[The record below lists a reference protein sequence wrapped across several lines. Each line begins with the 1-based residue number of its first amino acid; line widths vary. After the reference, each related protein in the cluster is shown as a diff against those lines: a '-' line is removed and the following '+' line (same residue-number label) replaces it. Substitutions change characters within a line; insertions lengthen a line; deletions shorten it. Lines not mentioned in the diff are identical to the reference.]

1 VSRAR
6 DAMRRHEVLAAGGL
20 SGVLGGIAMMAV
32 AMVGAAAQDLSP
44 EYPLAIIGDTFAG
57 SEGLDGP
64 AARAAIGA
72 AIHLAISAGVGVVF
86 AAIVAPGFP
95 TGCAMGL
102 GAGLTLFFLGFMM
115 SAVVPWASPDFREA
129 SHVIGGTWVIAH
141 AVFGVTL
148 GAAPALRRW
157 IRRDASEAASRGA
170 ALVSPATPV
179 APADRA

>member
-1 VSRAR
+1 
-6 DAMRRHEVLAAGGL
+6 MKRHEVLAAGGL
-20 SGVLGGIAMMAV
+20 SGVLGGIAMMAA
-32 AMVGAAAQDLSP
+32 AMVGAATQDLSP

-57 SEGLDGP
+57 SEGGA

-72 AIHLAISAGVGVVF
+72 AIHLVISAGVGVVF
-86 AAIVAPGFP
+86 AAIVAPDFP

-115 SAVVPWASPDFREA
+115 YAVVPWANPDFREA

-141 AVFGVTL
+141 AVFGVSL
-148 GAAPALRRW
+148 GVAPPLRRW

-170 ALVSPATPV
+170 ALVSPAAPV
-179 APADRA
+179 APTPRST